1 MATHEDEGGRPRE
14 RSSRPTGSGG
24 IGGAERGASRASTA
38 RAPGIGEHEVLA
50 EIIIQQEAKVLAL
63 ARRIVP
69 HVTAEDVR
77 NPHDF
82 PALVASAD
90 FNYEDGILAGM
101 KAAEM
106 ALRAAARRAPDPPPK
121 GR

>member
-1 MATHEDEGGRPRE
+1 MTTSEDEGGRPRE

-24 IGGAERGASRASTA
+24 IGGAERGASRASTG
-38 RAPGIGEHEVLA
+38 RAPGTDEHDVLA
-50 EIIIQQEAKVLAL
+50 EMIAQQDAKVLAL

-69 HVTAEDVR
+69 HVTPEDVR

-82 PALVASAD
+82 PALVESAD
-90 FNYEDGILAGM
+90 FNYEDGILTGL
-101 KAAEM
+101 KAADM
-106 ALRAAARRAPDPPPK
+106 ALRAARGALSPPSK